1 MKRSLAMASK
11 KSPIA
16 TATRRILIFLLN
28 FLLLIVVIQSGQ
40 ASEQIEQPTTQHLVM
55 PGDSWSALAWRYNLS
70 EDQLRRLNPH
80 INRQW
85 LPAIGRQI
93 LIPGSELPEAVN
105 RGILLNPN
113 FGGLYQISLE
123 YRQNPWI
130 LALKNGVRHPKF
142 PLLYRPIF
150 VFTESKLPKQ
160 LPHGFSTL
168 ELLPIPAQPGQ
179 GLALRAENEVMD
191 PVVASIGTQQL
202 RIFSNGKR
210 LIGLLGTGA
219 FFPAGDFALD
229 IEIPGQPLWTQPY
242 HFSPREWNFEEI
254 TLTGS
259 AAEIDAESI
268 RLERE
273 RLNSLWNQSTEN
285 PLWDSSF
292 REPIEE
298 YLQISS
304 NYGARRSYNGGP
316 YSSYH
321 EGVDFSAYAGSPVYA
336 PAAGQVSLAEVL
348 YVRGAAVIINH
359 GFGIYTGLYHMSEL
373 LVQPDQMVSK
383 GQIVGRVGTTGLSTG
398 NHLHWDFLVNGVWV
412 DASAW
417 QQSSLACWILEGW
430 ERTCLE

>member
-1 MKRSLAMASK
+1 MASR
-11 KSPIA
+11 KSPVA
-16 TATRRILIFLLN
+16 TATKRILIFVLN
-28 FLLLIVVIQSGQ
+28 FLLLVIIIQSGQ
-40 ASEQIEQPTTQHLVM
+40 AAEQIEQLTAEHLVM
-55 PGDSWSALAWRYNLS
+55 PGDTWSALAWRYNIA
-70 EDQLRRLNPH
+70 EDQLRRLNLH

-85 LPAIGRQI
+85 LPAIGRKI

-113 FGGLYQISLE
+113 FGGLYQLSLE
-123 YRQNPWI
+123 YRQNPWM

-142 PLLYRPIF
+142 PLLFRPIF
-150 VFTESKLPKQ
+150 IFEDSRLPRQ
-160 LPHGFSTL
+160 LPYGFGTM
-168 ELLPIPAQPGQ
+168 EVMPIPAQPGQ
-179 GLALRAENEVMD
+179 GLALRAENEAMN
-191 PVVASIGTQQL
+191 PVVASLATQQL
-202 RIFSNGKR
+202 QTFSTGKH

-219 FFPAGDFALD
+219 FFPTGDFALD
-229 IEIPGQPLWTQPY
+229 IQIPGQPLWTQPY

-273 RLNSLWNQSTEN
+273 RLNSLWSHSTEN

-321 EGVDFSAYAGSPVYA
+321 EGVDFSAYAGTPVYA

-348 YVRGAAVIINH
+348 YVRGGAVIIDH
-359 GFGIYTGLYHMSEL
+359 GFGVYTGLYHLSEL
-373 LVQPDQMVSK
+373 LVQPGQIVSN

-398 NHLHWDFLVNGVWV
+398 NHLHWDFLVSGIWV